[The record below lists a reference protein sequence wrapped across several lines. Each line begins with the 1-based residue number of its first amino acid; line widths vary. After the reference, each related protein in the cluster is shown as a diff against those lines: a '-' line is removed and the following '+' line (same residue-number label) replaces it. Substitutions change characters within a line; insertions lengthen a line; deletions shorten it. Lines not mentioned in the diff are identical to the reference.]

1 VEVSDAVH
9 ELVAAVGVGVGS
21 RAAEPCHSY
30 VETEVT
36 ADFAES
42 AELGTKDWPSFGEVN
57 EVSVALGSR
66 DLAPCI
72 RLPVLAARLQQVQEI
87 ADGSD

>member
-21 RAAEPCHSY
+21 GAAEPCHSY
-30 VETEVT
+30 AETEV
-36 ADFAES
+36 AAEP
-42 AELGTKDWPSFGEVN
+42 AELETEGWPSFGEVN